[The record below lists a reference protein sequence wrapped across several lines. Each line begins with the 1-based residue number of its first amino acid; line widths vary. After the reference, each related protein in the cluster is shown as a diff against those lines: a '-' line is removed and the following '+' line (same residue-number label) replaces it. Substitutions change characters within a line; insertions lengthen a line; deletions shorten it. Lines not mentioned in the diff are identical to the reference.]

1 MSMRRLQTGTL
12 VLALTLAA
20 AAVAADD
27 LADFQAALETIAAY
41 NRTALGYL
49 RTDNVDLALF
59 ELDRMHD
66 AWGGFAGRFG
76 KERPT
81 ALRDN
86 PLFTSMLVDV
96 PTRIVTAKVMI
107 DARRPRIARDSL
119 LAIRREFSDVR
130 RASHIEVL
138 ADCILDANT
147 AMDALMADDPAQD
160 HSTAGTGVE
169 VAAKAKAYADTL
181 ARCDRMA
188 PPQIRS
194 DAEFRRLVDGANA
207 SLAAVPKAVAAKD
220 SDLLH
225 RLLIELRALD
235 NLLAFRY
242 G

>member
-1 MSMRRLQTGTL
+1 MRRLQIGTL

-20 AAVAADD
+20 GPAAADD
-27 LADFQAALETIAAY
+27 LADFQAALETLSAY

-59 ELDRMHD
+59 ELDRMHN
-66 AWGGFAGRFG
+66 AWGSFAARFG
-76 KERPT
+76 RERPA

-96 PTRIVTAKVMI
+96 PTRIATAKVMI
-107 DARRPRIARDSL
+107 DARRPNVARESL
-119 LAIRREFSDVR
+119 VAIRREFSDVR
-130 RASHIEVL
+130 RASHVEVL
-138 ADCILDANT
+138 ADCILDANA
-147 AMDALMADDPAQD
+147 AMDALMAGDPAPD
-160 HSTAGTGVE
+160 RSKPGIDAE

-188 PPQIRS
+188 PPQVRS

-207 SLAAVPKAVAAKD
+207 SLAAVPKAVEAKD
-220 SDLLH
+220 RDQLH
-225 RLLIELRALD
+225 RLLIELRAFD